1 MLTYVVKEL
10 EDWNHL
16 CTLVLRNFS
25 DKKIFLLIGELGA
38 GKTTFVQA
46 MGKIWGVKE
55 HITSPTFSIMHEYHT
70 QNHSI
75 IYHFDLYRI
84 NSTDELKDIGI
95 EEFLYTGHYCFIEW
109 PEKIVE
115 WIKEEDELK
124 KKTVLIQIF
133 IQIQKEK
140 LIREV
145 HMSEWNAQACTLFK

>member
-1 MLTYVVKEL
+1 MLHYVVIEL

-16 CTLVLRNFS
+16 CTLVLRNFP

-46 MGKIWGVKE
+46 MGKIWGAKE

-70 QNHSI
+70 QSHSI

-84 NSTDELKDIGI
+84 KSTDELKDIGI

-109 PEKIVE
+109 PEKIVK

-133 IQIQKEK
+133 IQIQKDK
-140 LIREV
+140 LMREV
-145 HMSEWNAQACTLFK
+145 HMSEWNV